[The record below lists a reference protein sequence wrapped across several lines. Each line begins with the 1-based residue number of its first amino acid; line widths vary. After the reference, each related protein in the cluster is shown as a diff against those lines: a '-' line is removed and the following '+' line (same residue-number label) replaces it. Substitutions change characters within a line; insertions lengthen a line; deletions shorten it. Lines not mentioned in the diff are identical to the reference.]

1 MIRHYITSEN
11 TKENKEKSI
20 ETYCKIFMKLEARYT
35 PAYREGIESLIGHLS
50 DRRAERNGHPEAI
63 AFIDLEKEEMRVY
76 V

>member
-1 MIRHYITSEN
+1 
-11 TKENKEKSI
+11 
-20 ETYCKIFMKLEARYT
+20 MKLEARYT